1 MKFLVFLPLFAAL
14 LVTSCGEKSSPE
26 GSDSAGASAEPS
38 ADAAKQVPTESPG
51 KEPSV
56 TLPLSD
62 ADVER
67 LLKEAVD
74 TESLEERND
83 LFYLDDKPYSGWAKR
98 MYDSGQVQG
107 LGQLKDGKQHGLTR
121 VWADNGQKVRE
132 ETYKDGKPD
141 GLWTGWHE
149 NGQKAAEATFKDG
162 KEASVKYWNSKGE
175 EVEAWDEALEK
186 PSTDPS
192 ADTAE
197 ILNGLLAQVKEDSSA
212 RNLPTTEEEANIL
225 LGAGISLKSM
235 KKEQREAIYQR
246 LLIAEGSGV
255 NLDKLIAG
263 YAGNEDNQM
272 TPDIRIKFFQV
283 IQGRKSPD
291 ALPFLIKHA
300 RNSSRPDT
308 ASAALKAVRKLA
320 NDSNVSDLLS
330 IIQFNESSTVRQ
342 EAKLVVM
349 EISERSTSR
358 DELASSIKSAYD
370 NATSDNSKVTFLELL
385 GSTGGDTAAGIVMEA
400 LKSEAKK
407 TRIAALA
414 ALGNWADDSQF
425 GALLDHMADEEDD
438 TLRNQAFRA
447 ALRFLRED
455 RERDALALE
464 GMWQDLAQAAVTE
477 SEKKQVITGL
487 TKIVEDW
494 SFAVVEHFN
503 EDENDEV
510 NFHAE
515 KAIERMTERRDRLK
529 PNRDEDDGE

>member
-1 MKFLVFLPLFAAL
+1 MKFLVLLPLSAAL
-14 LVTSCGEKSSPE
+14 LVTSCGEKSSSE
-26 GSDSAGASAEPS
+26 GSDSTGATAEPS
-38 ADAAKQVPTESPG
+38 ADATQETEKPL
-51 KEPSV
+51 
-56 TLPLSD
+56 THPLSD
-62 ADVER
+62 ADIER

-74 TESLEERND
+74 AESLPERDGLIYHDN
-83 LFYLDDKPYSGWAKR
+83 KPYSGWGKG
-98 MYDSGQVQG
+98 MHYDSSQAD
-107 LGQLKDGKQHGLTR
+107 QLI
-121 VWADNGQKVRE
+121 
-132 ETYKDGKPD
+132 YIKDGKPD
-141 GLWTGWHE
+141 GPTIGWYQNGQKRGEGSYKKGKPDGPFIEWHK
-149 NGQKAAEATFKDG
+149 NGQKAAQGTFKDG
-162 KEASVKYWNSKGE
+162 EEVSVKYWNSKGE
-175 EVEAWDEALEK
+175 EVETREEALEK

-197 ILNGLLAQVKEDSSA
+197 ILNGLLAQMKDDSSA

-342 EAKLVVM
+342 EAKLVIM

-358 DELASSIKSAYD
+358 DELASSIKSSYD
-370 NATSDNSKVTFLELL
+370 NATNDNSKVTFLELL
-385 GSTGGDTAAGIVMEA
+385 GSTGGDTAAGIVTEA

-414 ALGNWADDSQF
+414 ALGSWADDSQF
-425 GALLDHMADEEDD
+425 DTLLDYMAEEEDD
-438 TLRNQAFRA
+438 TLRRQAFA
-447 ALRFLRED
+447 QAFQFLNKD
-455 RERDALALE
+455 RKRDALALE
-464 GMWQDLAQAAVTE
+464 DMWKDLAQEASTE
-477 SEKKQVITGL
+477 SEKKQIVNGL
-487 TKIVEDW
+487 AKIVEDW
-494 SFAVVEHFN
+494 AFAVVEFFL

-510 NFHAE
+510 SFRAE
-515 KAIERMTERRDRLK
+515 KALDYMNEKRNRLK